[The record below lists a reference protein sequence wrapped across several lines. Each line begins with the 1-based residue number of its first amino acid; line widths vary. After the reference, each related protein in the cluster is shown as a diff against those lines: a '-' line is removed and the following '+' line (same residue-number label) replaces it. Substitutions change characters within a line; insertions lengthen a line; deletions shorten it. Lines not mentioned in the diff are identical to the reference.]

1 MMSLILLMLF
11 IAMLCAFTGK
21 KSMSFGLFSVSVI
34 LSVYWFHHHA
44 NDALSILL

>member
-1 MMSLILLMLF
+1 MMSLIFLMLF
-11 IAMLCAFTGK
+11 IAMLFAFTGK
-21 KSMSFGLFSVSVI
+21 KSLSFGVFAISVL

>member
-21 KSMSFGLFSVSVI
+21 KSLGYGVFTVSLVLSLF
-34 LSVYWFHHHA
+34 WFHHHA